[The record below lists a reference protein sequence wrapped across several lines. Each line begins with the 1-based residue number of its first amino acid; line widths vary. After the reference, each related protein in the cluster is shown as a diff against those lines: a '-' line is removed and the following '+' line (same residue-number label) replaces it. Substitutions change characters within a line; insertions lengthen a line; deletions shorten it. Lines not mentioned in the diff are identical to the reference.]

1 MLPGRVHQNGE
12 SSLIQWQIFTGD
24 RLDSLDTWIEH
35 RISNTYIHRMYANK
49 YGGVLKW
56 LYPQVIHFRFGFSL
70 INHPA
75 IGDPPFMETLTNI
88 AIHQSLADHSNPLH
102 HYSSDQGLA
111 NVPIKHHPTI
121 GDIWGFP

>member
-1 MLPGRVHQNGE
+1 MMLPGRVHQNGE
-12 SSLIQWQIFTGD
+12 GSLIQWQIFTGD

-75 IGDPPFMETLTNI
+75 IGDPPFMETPIYTPHQNDLVHF
-88 AIHQSLADHSNPLH
+88 IHGLKRKSLAAMQKLHSLIAGDPWG
-102 HYSSDQGLA
+102 SS
-111 NVPIKHHPTI
+111 
-121 GDIWGFP
+121 WG